1 MNCHFSSAVKLRND
15 IASLRPRSRDFAFGG
30 SVNKE
35 MKVPVLRI
43 KEQRSRLLMV
53 VNMSQ
58 SPVEPSL
65 SSVVAATEP
74 TKGGVE
80 EEGVGGGSVLRKGD
94 NVGSLGAGDEPEKLV
109 LSDGGGGGN
118 GGFNNGGGGGGGG
131 EGDGGEEEDYEEKEF
146 GPLLKFEEVMRET
159 EARGATLPSDMLE
172 AAKTFGIRKLIL
184 LRYLDLQ
191 SSAGLLGFAIRSW
204 SLLRNR
210 MLADPSFLFKIGTEI
225 VIDSCC
231 ATVAEVQKRGK
242 DFWAEFELYVADL
255 LVGVVVNVALVG
267 MLAPFVRFGQPSS
280 ASSGFLGRMLN
291 AYNALPSSVFEAERP
306 GCSFSAQQR
315 LATYFYKG
323 IMYGAVG
330 FGCGIV
336 GQGIANLIMT
346 AKRSIN
352 KSEEDIP
359 VPPLIKS
366 AALWGVFLSVSSN
379 TRYQI
384 INGLERVVEASP
396 FAKKVPP
403 VALAFTVGVRFANNI
418 YGGMQFVD
426 WARLSGCQ

>member
-1 MNCHFSSAVKLRND
+1 MAGCGMNYQFSSVVKVRNE
-15 IASLRPRSRDFAFGG
+15 ISSLGICNRDFVFRDTVKA
-30 SVNKE
+30 

-43 KEQRSRLLMV
+43 RGVSARQRSRLLM

-58 SPVEPSL
+58 SPVEPQ
-65 SSVVAATEP
+65 SSGVP
-74 TKGGVE
+74 TTKLTKIEGDDSNLGKENVRNLGTDQPENLDGDGFNGNDGNGGV
-80 EEGVGGGSVLRKGD
+80 
-94 NVGSLGAGDEPEKLV
+94 NN
-109 LSDGGGGGN
+109 GGGGGN
-118 GGFNNGGGGGGGG
+118 GGEGN
-131 EGDGGEEEDYEEKEF
+131 GDGEDYEEKEF
-146 GPLLKFEEVMRET
+146 GPLLKFEEVMKET

-172 AAKTFGIRKLIL
+172 AAKTYGIRKVLL

-191 SSAGLLGFAIRSW
+191 SSAGLLGFAVRSW
-204 SLLRNR
+204 SMLRNR
-210 MLADPSFLFKIGTEI
+210 MLADPSFLFKIGAEI

-255 LVGVVVNVALVG
+255 LVGTVVNVALVG
-267 MLAPFVRFGQPSS
+267 MLAPYVRIGQAS
-280 ASSGFLGRMLN
+280 ASAGFLGRMAF

-306 GCSFSAQQR
+306 GCRFSAQQR

-330 FGCGIV
+330 FGCGII

-346 AKRSIN
+346 AKRNMN
-352 KSEEDIP
+352 KSEENIP

-403 VALAFTVGVRFANNI
+403 AAMAFTVGVRLANNI

>member
-1 MNCHFSSAVKLRND
+1 MSGCAMNFQLSSVVKCRND
-15 IASLRPRSRDFAFGG
+15 ISSLRICNRDFVFGDL
-30 SVNKE
+30 VKE

-43 KEQRSRLLMV
+43 KGTQRSRLLV

-58 SPVEPSL
+58 SPVEPQSI
-65 SSVVAATEP
+65 
-74 TKGGVE
+74 VE
-80 EEGVGGGSVLRKGD
+80 VESGSHLGKGD
-94 NVGSLGAGDEPEKLV
+94 NVRNLGTDETEKV
-109 LSDGGGGGN
+109 ESDGNVGDGFN
-118 GGFNNGGGGGGGG
+118 GGDGNGGGGD
-131 EGDGGEEEDYEEKEF
+131 DGEEDYEEKEF
-146 GPLLKFEEVMRET
+146 GPVLKFEEVMRET
-159 EARGATLPSDMLE
+159 EARGAKLPSDMLE
-172 AAKTFGIRKLIL
+172 AAKTFGIRKLLL

-191 SSAGLLGFAIRSW
+191 SSPGVLGFAIRSW
-204 SLLRNR
+204 SMLRNR
-210 MLADPSFLFKIGTEI
+210 ILADPSFLFKIGTEI

-267 MLAPFVRFGQPSS
+267 MLAPFVRFGQPS
-280 ASSGFLGRMLN
+280 ASTGSLGRMLN
-291 AYNALPSSVFEAERP
+291 AYTALPSSVFEAEGP

-403 VALAFTVGVRFANNI
+403 AALAFTVGVRFANNI

>member
-1 MNCHFSSAVKLRND
+1 MAGCAMNCQFSIAVKLRHD
-15 IASLRPRSRDFAFGG
+15 ITSLRIRNRDFVFGG
-30 SVNKE
+30 LVKE

-43 KEQRSRLLMV
+43 KEQKGSRLLM

-58 SPVEPSL
+58 SPVEPLS
-65 SSVVAATEP
+65 SSVVAVTEQ
-74 TKGGVE
+74 TKGVE
-80 EEGVGGGSVLRKGD
+80 EGGSILGKGD
-94 NVGSLGAGDEPEKLV
+94 NVGSLGTDEPPKLV
-109 LSDGGGGGN
+109 SDGGGGGN
-118 GGFNNGGGGGGGG
+118 GGGGGGNGGEG
-131 EGDGGEEEDYEEKEF
+131 EGDGGEEDYEEKEF

-204 SLLRNR
+204 SMLRNR

-267 MLAPFVRFGQPSS
+267 MLAPFVRFGQPS
-280 ASSGFLGRMLN
+280 ASTGFLGPMLN

-306 GCSFSAQQR
+306 GCRFSAQQR

-396 FAKKVPP
+396 FAKNVPP

>member
-1 MNCHFSSAVKLRND
+1 MSGCAMNFQLSSVVKCRND
-15 IASLRPRSRDFAFGG
+15 ISSLRICNRDFVFGDL
-30 SVNKE
+30 VKE

-43 KEQRSRLLMV
+43 KGTQRSRLLV
-53 VNMSQ
+53 VNMSHDVNLGK
-58 SPVEPSL
+58 S
-65 SSVVAATEP
+65 
-74 TKGGVE
+74 
-80 EEGVGGGSVLRKGD
+80 D
-94 NVGSLGAGDEPEKLV
+94 NVRNLGTDEPEKFE
-109 LSDGGGGGN
+109 SDGNVGDGFN
-118 GGFNNGGGGGGGG
+118 GGDGNGGGGD
-131 EGDGGEEEDYEEKEF
+131 GDGNGGDDGEEDYEEKEF
-146 GPLLKFEEVMRET
+146 GPVLKFEEVMRET
-159 EARGATLPSDMLE
+159 EARGAKLPSDMLE
-172 AAKTFGIRKLIL
+172 AAKTFGIRKLLL

-204 SLLRNR
+204 SMLRNR

-267 MLAPFVRFGQPSS
+267 MLAPFVRFGQPS
-280 ASSGFLGRMLN
+280 ASTDSLGGMLN

-366 AALWGVFLSVSSN
+366 AALW
-379 TRYQI
+379 
-384 INGLERVVEASP
+384 VVEASP

-403 VALAFTVGVRFANNI
+403 AALAFTVGVRFANNI